1 MRCGMVFFEFMYLH
15 FIVWFSYYTHLHLLR
30 LIAMWFDAVFAVFLI
45 VSVKLTLLD
54 RRKSSQGWKYI
65 SRLNLWGSKGPS
77 SWEHT
82 KLGRGSIPDS
92 PTRTFEKKIKMS
104 QPFKSNVQIHTYL
117 FVWLSHSTYIN
128 FDTFFLI

>member
-1 MRCGMVFFEFMYLH
+1 MQCGFLRIYVSTLYSVAF
-15 FIVWFSYYTHLHLLR
+15 LLYAHAPAP
-30 LIAMWFDAVFAVFLI
+30 IKIDYDAVWCSFCDFLDCI
-45 VSVKLTLLD
+45 DEAYTLD

-92 PTRTFEKKIKMS
+92 PTRTFEKK
-104 QPFKSNVQIHTYL
+104 
-117 FVWLSHSTYIN
+117 
-128 FDTFFLI
+128 